1 MIEDRKILSKLNEF
15 IEKNMPVAMITIISI
30 DGSTP
35 RGVGSTMLID
45 INGNLLEGT
54 IGGGI
59 LEEKAKEDGIKYIKE
74 NKSGIIEYNLASS
87 KKGKNNLPMTC
98 GGNVSIFVKVYYSQ
112 ENLIIAGAGHV
123 AEKISKIA
131 NIMGYSITIL
141 DDRKE
146 RLTSKFFPNVDNLIL
161 GNIVENIEKINIDSN
176 SLIIIVTHGHKYDQD
191 VLEAVLRSDA
201 KYIGMIGSSNKI
213 RTNFKNLMEKG
224 FTKEELSKVYTPI
237 GIDIGGETPEE
248 VALSIMAEIQAVKYN
263 KLAPH
268 LLQSTIRF

>member
-15 IEKNMPVAMITIISI
+15 IERNIPVAMITIISI

-59 LEEKAKEDGIKYIKE
+59 LEEKAKEDGMKYIKE
-74 NKSGIIEYNLASS
+74 NKSGVIEYNLASS

-98 GGNVSIFVKVYYSQ
+98 GGNVSIFIKVYYSQ
-112 ENLIIAGAGHV
+112 ENLIIAGAGHI

-213 RTNFKNLMEKG
+213 KTNFKNLMEKG

-248 VALSIMAEIQAVKYN
+248 VALSIIAEIQAVKYN

-268 LLQSTIRF
+268 LFQSTIRF